1 TVASQAT
8 LTRTNYQFA
17 GWNTKAD
24 GSGTSYAAGAMDTIG
39 PANDTLFAKW
49 AALSDADGNVYTTVT
64 IGAQTWMVQNLKT
77 TTYNDGTSIPLVT
90 DSIAW
95 FNLST
100 PGYCW
105 YNNDV
110 ANKATYGALYNWY
123 TVNTGKL
130 APAGWHVPTDS
141 EWTVL
146 FTYLGSDTLGNA
158 GGKLKEAGT
167 LHWLSPNTN
176 ATNESGFSALPGGFR
191 VPLSSYSIFNNMST
205 DGVWWSST
213 RYISDPSMSDD
224 IDLRSSSGYIYPGYA
239 LPITGNSVRLI
250 RN

>member
-1 TVASQAT
+1 
-8 LTRTNYQFA
+8 
-17 GWNTKAD
+17 
-24 GSGTSYAAGAMDTIG
+24 MDTIG

-95 FNLST
+95 FNLYT
-100 PGYCW
+100 PGCCW

-130 APAGWHVPTDS
+130 APPAGMWRPPMI
-141 EWTVL
+141 
-146 FTYLGSDTLGNA
+146 G
-158 GGKLKEAGT
+158 
-167 LHWLSPNTN
+167 
-176 ATNESGFSALPGGFR
+176 
-191 VPLSSYSIFNNMST
+191 
-205 DGVWWSST
+205 
-213 RYISDPSMSDD
+213 
-224 IDLRSSSGYIYPGYA
+224 
-239 LPITGNSVRLI
+239 
-250 RN
+250 